1 MSLKITVKYGEKS
14 SKLAIPSKWAS
25 KAVSD
30 VMNLFIKSYNAKLSE
45 EDQLVLEEMHL
56 VDENGAKVYSDA
68 VVGTTLGDR
77 CDYTLAHGKYIKF
90 VAVKEETVSAS
101 GKPLSKCKN
110 YGCQKMFD
118 EEENTDESCEH
129 HSGPPVF
136 HDTMKCWSCCR
147 DNKAYD
153 FENFQLIKGCNT
165 GKHSTAD
172 PGVSL
177 APSGGGDTVFS
188 GTCVSMCMCVV

>member
-1 MSLKITVKYGEKS
+1 MSMKILIKYGEKS
-14 SKLAIPSKWAS
+14 SKLAIPSKWS
-25 KAVSD
+25 TKAVSD
-30 VMNLFIKSYNAKLSE
+30 VMNLFVKAHNAKLSE

-56 VDENGAKVYSDA
+56 VDESGAKVFSDA

-77 CDYTLAHGKYIKF
+77 CDYTLEHGKYIKF
-90 VAVKEETVSAS
+90 VAVKEATVSAS

-118 EEENTDESCEH
+118 EDENADGACEH
-129 HSGPPVF
+129 HSGPPIF

-147 DNKAYD
+147 DNKAFD

-165 GKHSTAD
+165 GRHSTVD
-172 PGVSL
+172 PAVSL
-177 APSGGGDTVFS
+177 APSPRMGDASDDTVFS
-188 GTCVSMCMCVV
+188 GT